1 MQAKTLAATVLGL
14 MLAVPVMAG
23 DAAPQVAEPYQKSF
37 GMAWDKVNEG
47 ELPVYECIHVADIA
61 AREAAKPAALAD
73 ARQAYKLCYVDLAVR
88 YSDTFFQ
95 RNNNAET
102 VENGK
107 PRGCTMYERY
117 LRGHVVSLE
126 ARLDVLGFNAA
137 ELNREITGQLGA
149 VPASCGI
156 TL

>member
-1 MQAKTLAATVLGL
+1 MQAKPIVATVLGL
-14 MLAVPVMAG
+14 VLATPLMASQ
-23 DAAPQVAEPYQKSF
+23 ATPQVAAPYQKSF

-61 AREAAKPAALAD
+61 AREAGQAAALAD
-73 ARQAYKLCYVDLAVR
+73 ARQAYKLCYVDAAVR
-88 YSDTFFQ
+88 YSDAFFL
-95 RNNNAET
+95 RNGNAEV

-117 LRGHVVSLE
+117 LRGHVASLE

-137 ELNREITGQLGA
+137 ELNRDITNQLGS

-156 TL
+156 SL